1 MSKGALAGAWTESRD
16 SSSKPGKPGLDG
28 ERAVD
33 FERHLDKNLEKLAEA
48 IASGTHHFA
57 PLRAALLL
65 KKGGGY
71 RIICVPTIR
80 DRLVQRAIGLRL
92 TKTDRLGV
100 ISPVSYGFIK
110 GRSVRDAVEEAARL
124 RRENRW
130 VFKADISK
138 FFDSIPREELKA
150 DIRSRLRDS
159 SLVPFLSEVID
170 REIRERDPRVR
181 AIIAENGIRPGVG
194 LRQGMPLSPLLSNFV
209 LKRFDRMVIRRRIPA
224 IRYADDLIFFAPS
237 KTAAR
242 EHGDFAREEL
252 RKLGFE
258 LPALGVGSKVQI
270 CAPED
275 GVEFLGLDLRWSLK
289 HESYTAHIPA
299 SSIARICS
307 DIEERANVAKL
318 IGSGKTIFS
327 FNEHL
332 LARLKSYH
340 NAYGLA
346 ENKQEFVD
354 AITASMRDALR
365 SVLAQMFSANAMRQL
380 SPTQLAFL
388 GCSVPRLDDI
398 ADYDLE

>member
-1 MSKGALAGAWTESRD
+1 
-16 SSSKPGKPGLDG
+16 
-28 ERAVD
+28 
-33 FERHLDKNLEKLAEA
+33 
-48 IASGTHHFA
+48 
-57 PLRAALLL
+57 
-65 KKGGGY
+65 
-71 RIICVPTIR
+71 
-80 DRLVQRAIGLRL
+80 
-92 TKTDRLGV
+92 
-100 ISPVSYGFIK
+100 
-110 GRSVRDAVEEAARL
+110 
-124 RRENRW
+124 
-130 VFKADISK
+130 
-138 FFDSIPREELKA
+138 
-150 DIRSRLRDS
+150 
-159 SLVPFLSEVID
+159 
-170 REIRERDPRVR
+170 
-181 AIIAENGIRPGVG
+181 
-194 LRQGMPLSPLLSNFV
+194 
-209 LKRFDRMVIRRRIPA
+209 
-224 IRYADDLIFFAPS
+224 LIFFAPS